1 MQFNRLSA
9 FTLGVI
15 ITAASVGAVTFAN
28 AAVNGTLKAC
38 ANKSNGAM
46 RYISKGSCKKT
57 ETSLSWSQ
65 MGSQGLPGAAGVKG
79 DTGAA
84 GTNGTNGSN
93 GTNGQNFH
101 IIDAA
106 GRDLGVAIGI
116 YDQGNTALILH
127 DGGLWT
133 VSTWSNEPG
142 GGLGQSPFF
151 SNSLCTSILAGV
163 RDAVSPMARGMGND
177 GNNKARYF
185 KATGEQFMWKSR
197 TVYAMIGTGV
207 KGQETYSCKSSS
219 DSAFKNIYDDR
230 ADEPVREVLEVIPP
244 TYTAPFTPVAK

>member
-1 MQFNRLSA
+1 MKFSFRSFAVGFGCAALS
-9 FTLGVI
+9 L
-15 ITAASVGAVTFAN
+15 GAVTYAN
-28 AAVNGTLKAC
+28 AAGNGTLKAC
-38 ANKSNGAM
+38 ANKKTGAM

-57 ETSLSWSQ
+57 ETSLSWNQ
-65 MGSQGLPGAAGVKG
+65 MGLQGLTGISGESGAKG

-84 GTNGTNGSN
+84 GSNGS
-93 GTNGQNFH
+93 NGQNFH
-101 IIDAA
+101 VIDAI
-106 GRDLGVAIGI
+106 GRDLGIAIGI

-163 RDAVSPMARGMGND
+163 RDAVSPLARGMGYD

-207 KGQETYSCKSSS
+207 KSQETYSCKPSF
-219 DSAFKNIYDDR
+219 DSAFKNIFDDR
-230 ADEPVREVLEVIPP
+230 ADEPVREVTEVVPP
-244 TYTAPFTPVAK
+244 AYTAPFTPVAK

>member
-15 ITAASVGAVTFAN
+15 ITAASVGAVTYAN

-38 ANKSNGAM
+38 ANKTSGAM
-46 RYISKGSCKKT
+46 RYISKGSCKKS
-57 ETSLSWSQ
+57 EKSLSWNQ
-65 MGSQGLPGAAGVKG
+65 MGSQGFPGSGGEKG

-84 GTNGTNGSN
+84 GTN

-163 RDAVSPMARGMGND
+163 RDAVSPMARGMGYD

-197 TVYAMIGTGV
+197 TVYAMIGTGA
-207 KGQETYSCKSSS
+207 KGQETYSCKPSS
-219 DSAFKNIYDDR
+219 DSAFKDAFDKR
-230 ADEPVREVLEVIPP
+230 DDEPVREVLEVIPP
-244 TYTAPFTPVAK
+244 TYTAPFTPVAR